1 MDVIQIQDAAID
13 EYMSTVLLTTMED
26 VNLLGNIIVN
36 ADSIAAPAMQTA
48 WKIQSYIGRTDI
60 PIGLSG
66 SRGLNPFPWS
76 YRSDCV
82 NEGKIGVLKPI
93 ADNPQWPPFPDGD
106 QLLLQLLKDAEDPVT
121 LLVTSPMTPLSNLLS
136 ANPSLVS
143 KIEQVVWMGGAIKVN
158 GNLDPATVPN
168 PPWNNCAEWNAFW
181 DPMSVDWI
189 FKNTSFPIIVFPL
202 DMTNPAAITTS
213 FLTSLANQSG
223 KYKLSALGFESYLL
237 VGWETFY
244 DMWDVVTTC
253 YLTRP
258 DLFKAPTRMSL
269 GIDTE
274 FDDHQGCI
282 SKKKK
287 GRAAD
292 VVFNFSDDG
301 SAFYEYV
308 LGQFKR

>member
-66 SRGLNPFPWS
+66 ARGVNPFPWS

-82 NEGKIGVLKPI
+82 NEGKIGVLKPLK
-93 ADNPQWPPFPDGD
+93 DNPKWPPFPDGD
-106 QLLLQLLKDAEDPVT
+106 QLLLQLLQDAKDPVT
-121 LLVTSPMTPLSNLLS
+121 LLVTSPMTPLSNLLA
-136 ANPSLVS
+136 ANPALAS
-143 KIEQVVWMGGAIKVN
+143 KIEQIVWMGGAIKVN
-158 GNLDPATVPN
+158 GNLDPATVPT

-181 DPMSVDWI
+181 DPFSVDWV
-189 FKNTSFPIIVFPL
+189 FRNTSFPITVFPL
-202 DMTNPAAITTS
+202 DMTNKATIATS

-223 KYKLSALGFESYLL
+223 KYPLSALAFESYLL

-258 DLFKAPTRMSL
+258 DLFKAPTRMTL

-282 SKKKK
+282 SKQTK
-287 GRAAD
+287 GRKAD
-292 VVFNFSDDG
+292 VIFNFSDDG
-301 SAFYEYV
+301 SAFYDYV